1 MRDSVDT
8 MTGGGRQQQR
18 GGRRAQAV
26 GPSRPPTTGYDQ
38 VGEFYAILF
47 FNTRFNVIS

>member
-8 MTGGGRQQQR
+8 MTGGGRQQR

-38 VGEFYAILF
+38 VGKFYAILCF
-47 FNTRFNVIS
+47 QYTI